1 MNPRGALIVFWFEC
15 RRAMTV
21 ARIAC
26 WLVLALFPV
35 VVVSIMRYY
44 GASDSPVPLLWPTAL
59 FFLVPEVVCLMGLLL
74 WATPAVH
81 AELEGQTWL
90 YLAMRPDG
98 KQSVLLGK
106 YLTAV
111 AWTASAGIA
120 GVLISIVVAQ
130 PTTPF
135 RLASALSGL
144 VLLSSMAYGAV
155 FVLLGVIFLKRGMVM
170 AVIYTLVFELAIS
183 FVPAVINQLTVQY
196 RLRSLLAQWLN
207 WDQLRHDTPFL
218 FSSTPAWQQV
228 LILVAI
234 AIVLLACATAIL
246 CSRQLT
252 TGYEEA

>member
-1 MNPRGALIVFWFEC
+1 MNLRGALIVFGFER
-15 RRAMTV
+15 RRAMTA

-44 GASDSPVPLLWPTAL
+44 GASNSPEPLLWPTAL

-74 WATPAVH
+74 WATPAIH
-81 AELEGQTWL
+81 GELEGQTWL

-106 YLTAV
+106 YLTAC
-111 AWTASAGIA
+111 AWTASAGMA
-120 GVLISIVVAQ
+120 GILISIVVAQ
-130 PTTPF
+130 PPDAV
-135 RLASALSGL
+135 RLALVLCGL
-144 VLLSSMAYGAV
+144 VLLSSMTYGAV
-155 FVLLGVIFLKRGMVM
+155 FILLGVVFLKRGMVM
-170 AVIYTLVFELAIS
+170 AVIYTLTFELAIS
-183 FVPAVINQLTVQY
+183 FVPAVVNQLTVQY
-196 RLRSLLAQWLN
+196 RLRSLLAQWLD

-234 AIVLLACATAIL
+234 SIVLLSCATAVL

-252 TGYEEA
+252 AAYEEA